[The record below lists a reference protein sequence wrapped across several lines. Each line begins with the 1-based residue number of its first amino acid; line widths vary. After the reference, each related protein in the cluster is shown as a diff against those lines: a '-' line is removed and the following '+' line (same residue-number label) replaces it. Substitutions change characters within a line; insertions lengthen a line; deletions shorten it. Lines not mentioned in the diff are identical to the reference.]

1 MNALGLSGIV
11 RNGERL
17 ANSIN
22 FDNMTPNERI
32 KLLKSIPSVKANRDF
47 KAFILKLKRKII

>member
-1 MNALGLSGIV
+1 MNALGLSSIV

-22 FDNMTPNERI
+22 FDNMTPSERI

-47 KAFILKLKRKII
+47 KAFILKLKRK